1 MNKKVLSY
9 GELLLRICPDGD
21 GGWLQ
26 DNTLPFY
33 VGGAE
38 ANVATALA
46 IWDTPSA
53 YFTALPDNAMTR
65 QLSAYLASTGIDTTR
80 IVFQGER
87 LGLYYLPKGKDLKN

>member
-9 GELLLRICPDGD
+9 GEILLRVCLDAD
-21 GGWLQ
+21 GGWLR

-46 IWDTPSA
+46 RWDTPSA
-53 YFTALPDNAMTR
+53 YFTALPDNAMSH
-65 QLSAYLASTGIDTTR
+65 QLADYLGSIGID
-80 IVFQGER
+80 IVF
-87 LGLYYLPKGKDLKN
+87 GLVW